1 MRLRIS
7 SGALVLAVMAAG
19 AALGAPVKLPKTL
32 KTPTGNFITLY
43 AVSTSGGYASA
54 DVKVCTSANTPP
66 GTMVIPSFYSLRL
79 SNGSTARVTGSVK
92 SPHLGLTPLGPKQCA
107 RGWLSF
113 PVPKGATPAALVY
126 TYGAPITWKLK

>member
-1 MRLRIS
+1 MKLRIW
-7 SGALVLAVMAAG
+7 SGALVLALVAAG
-19 AALGAPVKLPKTL
+19 VALGAPVKLPKTL

-43 AVSTSGGYASA
+43 AVKTGGGYASA
-54 DVKVCTSANTPP
+54 DIKVCTSAHTPA
-66 GTMVIPSFYSLRL
+66 GTMVIPSFYSLHL
-79 SNGSTARVTGSVK
+79 SNGSSVRYGAAVK
-92 SPHLGLTPLGPKQCA
+92 SPALQMTPLGPKQCA